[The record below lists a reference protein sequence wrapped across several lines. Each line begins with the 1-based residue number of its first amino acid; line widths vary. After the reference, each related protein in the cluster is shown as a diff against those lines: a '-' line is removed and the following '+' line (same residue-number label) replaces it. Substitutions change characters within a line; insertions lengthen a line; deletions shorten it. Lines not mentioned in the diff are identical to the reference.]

1 MWQQLT
7 ERAHKAVSYAQEE
20 AGAMGSIGI
29 STEHLLLGLIHEDVS
44 VAARILD
51 RSGVS
56 RDRIRSE
63 IGRRATRGEGK
74 PGQDLNLTPRAKKV
88 IDLAYAEANSLKN
101 SYIGGEHL
109 LLGLIA
115 EGEGLAARVLT
126 ELGLT
131 LDATREQVRKFQEEA
146 EAKTASEE
154 LLSLD
159 EAVKFLGT
167 SKPTLYRL
175 LGQDEIKG
183 LKVGRQ
189 WRFRRADLV
198 AYMERS
204 PVAVAAAPK
213 EDLDME
219 LAFFAQQLSEPE
231 ADGVASP
238 ETKTIR
244 LAHKIM
250 QLAVSAKASDIHL
263 EPTLENFRLR
273 LRVDGVLQETR
284 RLPISVRESLTA
296 QFKMM
301 AEMDVNEKRLP
312 QDGRIPLRYE
322 DKDFTVRVSS
332 VPSIY
337 GESIAMQVSAKSAK
351 QDLLVALDSLALA
364 PNDLAQVRNL
374 LRRPYGLL
382 LAAGP
387 TGSGKMSL
395 LYSCL
400 QDIAGGETKTVT
412 IEDPIEC
419 ILPHV
424 TQVQVNKKG
433 GLTFA
438 AGLRSLLQQDPD
450 VLLVGTLSD
459 GETAALAAEAA
470 LTGHLVLSAL
480 QVGDAPSALLRLMD
494 LGLPPHLVTSTVVG
508 VVAMRL
514 CRRLCDHCKAPAD
527 ISDEPTLS
535 HVIRLARE
543 GGYDAPPSAVFYRGR
558 GCERCRGRGYA
569 GRIALYEVLTMSSAL
584 AGALLRRAPAEE
596 LMDLAVSGGM
606 RTLLADGIRKA
617 VDGQT
622 TVEEVLRVVSVSA

>member
-1 MWQQLT
+1 MWQRFT
-7 ERAHKAVSYAQEE
+7 ERARKAVFYAQEE
-20 AGAMGSIGI
+20 AIKWGENSV
-29 STEHLLLGLIHEDVS
+29 SPEHLLLGLIREDDS
-44 VAARILD
+44 FAARILE
-51 RSGVS
+51 RLGVS
-56 RDRIRSE
+56 RDLIRSE
-63 IGRRATRGEGK
+63 VERQLTRSDGRLGQDMQLTTAAKKVVDLAYGEGK
-74 PGQDLNLTPRAKKV
+74 RLRN
-88 IDLAYAEANSLKN
+88 N
-101 SYIGGEHL
+101 YIGGEHL
-109 LLGLIA
+109 LLALLA

-231 ADGVASP
+231 ADGIASP

-250 QLAVSAKASDIHL
+250 QLAISAKASDIHL
-263 EPTLENFRLR
+263 EPTREDFGLR

-296 QFKMM
+296 QFKTM

-322 DKDFTVRVSS
+322 DKDFTVRVAS

-337 GESIAMQVSAKSAK
+337 GESIAMQVSAK
-351 QDLLVALDSLALA
+351 QDLLVTLDSLALT
-364 PNDLAQVRNL
+364 PNDLTQLRDL
-374 LRRPYGLL
+374 LRRPYGLI

-387 TGSGKMSL
+387 NGSGKMSL

-400 QDIAGGETKTVT
+400 QDIAGGEKKEVT
-412 IEDPIEC
+412 IEDPIEQ

-438 AGLRSLLQQDPD
+438 AGLRALLQQDPD
-450 VLLVGTLSD
+450 VILVGTLSD
-459 GETAALAAEAA
+459 SETAALAAEAA

-480 QVGDAPSALLRLMD
+480 QVGDAPSALLQLMD

-543 GGYDAPPSAVFYRGR
+543 GGYDAPPSAVFYQGR

-584 AGALLRRAPAEE
+584 AEALLSRAPAEE
-596 LMDLAVSGGM
+596 LMALAVAGGM

>member
-1 MWQQLT
+1 MWQRFT
-7 ERAHKAVSYAQEE
+7 ERARKAVFYAQEE
-20 AGAMGSIGI
+20 AIKWGENSV
-29 STEHLLLGLIHEDVS
+29 SPEHLLLGLIREDDS
-44 VAARILD
+44 FAARILE
-51 RSGVS
+51 RLGVS
-56 RDRIRSE
+56 RDLIRSE
-63 IGRRATRGEGK
+63 VERQLTRSDGQLGQDMQLTTAAKKVVDLAYGEGK
-74 PGQDLNLTPRAKKV
+74 RLRN
-88 IDLAYAEANSLKN
+88 N
-101 SYIGGEHL
+101 YIGGEHL
-109 LLGLIA
+109 LLALLA

-231 ADGVASP
+231 ADGIASP

-250 QLAVSAKASDIHL
+250 QLAISAKASDIHL
-263 EPTLENFRLR
+263 EPTREDFGLR

-296 QFKMM
+296 QFKTM

-322 DKDFTVRVSS
+322 DKDFTVRVAS

-337 GESIAMQVSAKSAK
+337 GESIAMQVSAK
-351 QDLLVALDSLALA
+351 QDLLVTLDSLALT
-364 PNDLAQVRNL
+364 PNDLTQLRDL
-374 LRRPYGLL
+374 LRRPYGLI

-387 TGSGKMSL
+387 NGSGKMSL

-400 QDIAGGETKTVT
+400 QDIAGGEKKEVT
-412 IEDPIEC
+412 IEDPIEQ

-438 AGLRSLLQQDPD
+438 AGLRALLQQDPD
-450 VLLVGTLSD
+450 VILVGTLSD
-459 GETAALAAEAA
+459 TETAALAAEAA

-480 QVGDAPSALLRLMD
+480 QVGDAPSALLQLMD

-543 GGYDAPPSAVFYRGR
+543 GGYDAPPSAVFYQGR

-584 AGALLRRAPAEE
+584 AEALLSRAPAEE
-596 LMDLAVSGGM
+596 LMALAVAGGM